1 MDSQELQRIKD
12 SVYQEGMS
20 ELEMKERLYEKLDKI
35 LEGKDRLYL
44 KMVQLEIDNIKEFDE
59 MYPDDNLWI
68 EKRQSA
74 NLIDNIDDEENLGCQ
89 SGDDD
94 GRELDFG

>member
-35 LEGKDRLYL
+35 IEGKDRLYL

-59 MYPDDNLWI
+59 MYPDDELWI
-68 EKRQSA
+68 DKRQNT

-94 GRELDFG
+94 GRELNFG

>member
-12 SVYQEGMS
+12 SVYQEGIS

-59 MYPDDNLWI
+59 MYPDDYLWI
-68 EKRQSA
+68 EKRQNT

-94 GRELDFG
+94 GRELNFG

>member
-1 MDSQELQRIKD
+1 MDSQEIQTIKD
-12 SVYQEGMS
+12 SVYQEGLS

-35 LEGKDRLYL
+35 IEGEDRIYL

-59 MYPDDNLWI
+59 MYPDDKLWI
-68 EKRQSA
+68 EKRQNT

-94 GRELDFG
+94 GSELNFG

>member
-35 LEGKDRLYL
+35 LVGKDRLYL

-59 MYPDDNLWI
+59 MYPDDELWI
-68 EKRQSA
+68 DKRQNT
-74 NLIDNIDDEENLGCQ
+74 NLIDSIDDEENLGCQ

-94 GRELDFG
+94 GRELNFG

>member
-59 MYPDDNLWI
+59 MYPDDKLWI
-68 EKRQSA
+68 EKRQNA

>member
-1 MDSQELQRIKD
+1 MDSQELKRIKD

-20 ELEMKERLYEKLDKI
+20 ELDMKERLYEKLDKI

-68 EKRQSA
+68 EKRQNA

-94 GRELDFG
+94 GRELNFG

>member
-35 LEGKDRLYL
+35 VEGQDRLYL
-44 KMVQLEIDNIKEFDE
+44 QMVQLEINNIKEFDE
-59 MYPDDNLWI
+59 MYPDDKLWI
-68 EKRQSA
+68 DKRQNT

-94 GRELDFG
+94 GKELNFG

>member
-1 MDSQELQRIKD
+1 MDSQKLQRIKD

-59 MYPDDNLWI
+59 MYPDDKLWI
-68 EKRQSA
+68 EKRQNT

-94 GRELDFG
+94 GRELNFG

>member
-20 ELEMKERLYEKLDKI
+20 ELEMKERLYENLDKI

-59 MYPDDNLWI
+59 MYPDDELWI
-68 EKRQSA
+68 DKRQNT

-94 GRELDFG
+94 GRELNFG

>member
-35 LEGKDRLYL
+35 LEGKDLYL

-59 MYPDDNLWI
+59 MYPDDKLWI
-68 EKRQSA
+68 EKRRPQILMTKKTSVVKVEMMTEV
-74 NLIDNIDDEENLGCQ
+74 N
-89 SGDDD
+89 
-94 GRELDFG
+94 

>member
-20 ELEMKERLYEKLDKI
+20 ELEMKERLYEKHDKI

-44 KMVQLEIDNIKEFDE
+44 KMVQLEIDNI
-59 MYPDDNLWI
+59 
-68 EKRQSA
+68 
-74 NLIDNIDDEENLGCQ
+74 
-89 SGDDD
+89 
-94 GRELDFG
+94 

>member
-20 ELEMKERLYEKLDKI
+20 ELEMKERLYKKLDKI

-59 MYPDDNLWI
+59 MYPDDKLWI
-68 EKRQSA
+68 DKRQNT
-74 NLIDNIDDEENLGCQ
+74 NLIDSIDDEENLGCQ

-94 GRELDFG
+94 GRELNFG